1 MPLSRGPRRLL
12 LTTHVMASVGWL
24 GLTLGLLTLGA
35 EGLATPDP
43 SVYRSIRVLVDWPVL
58 VVSLLSLT
66 TGVALSAGTPWGL
79 LRHWWVVAKLAL
91 TLVATGLS
99 VFALRPLAHT
109 AAATLGGGGSG
120 TDLVVAPSVAL
131 VVYGTA
137 TALSVYKP
145 RGRTP
150 FVR

>member
-1 MPLSRGPRRLL
+1 MRPEILNPLFAETEALKG
-12 LTTHVMASVGWL
+12 VG
-24 GLTLGLLTLGA
+24 TA
-35 EGLATPDP
+35 LAKP
-43 SVYRSIRVLVDWPVL
+43 L
-58 VVSLLSLT
+58 
-66 TGVALSAGTPWGL
+66 
-79 LRHWWVVAKLAL
+79 AKLGL

-109 AAATLGGGGSG
+109 AAATLGGGGPG

-137 TALSVYKP
+137 TVLSIYKP

-150 FVR
+150 FAR